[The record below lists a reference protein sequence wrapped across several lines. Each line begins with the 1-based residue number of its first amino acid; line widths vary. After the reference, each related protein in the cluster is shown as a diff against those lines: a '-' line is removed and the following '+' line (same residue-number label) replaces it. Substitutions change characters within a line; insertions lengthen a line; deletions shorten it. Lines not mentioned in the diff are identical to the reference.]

1 MISLFRPIEEGLLSG
16 KERRAQLHQTITMK
30 MIAKAETITTKTIK
44 VMCFND
50 AKSFIFIW
58 SNSQLKNE

>member
-1 MISLFRPIEEGLLSG
+1 MISLFRPIEEALLSG
-16 KERRAQLHQTITMK
+16 KERRVQLHQTISMK

-44 VMCFND
+44 VMRFND